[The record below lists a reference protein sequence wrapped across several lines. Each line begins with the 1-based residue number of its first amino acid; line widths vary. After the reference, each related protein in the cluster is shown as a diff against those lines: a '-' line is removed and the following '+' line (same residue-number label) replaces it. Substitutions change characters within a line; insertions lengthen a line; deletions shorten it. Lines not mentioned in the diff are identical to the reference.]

1 VVKPQVSEGGTVK
14 MAIYQETSAIDETK
28 NNVSGLITT
37 KRAIQT
43 NVLVDNGEI
52 IVLGGLIDDRS
63 GNGTEKV
70 PGLGDIPVVGNLF
83 KYQTTNREK
92 TNLMVFLRPTLVRT
106 SEQNMNIASD
116 RYEYIRGQQI
126 QGRPQSSIV
135 LPDLGTPTVPA
146 MENGRLINGDLLN
159 LPPGAN
165 GIPPR
170 NPVQPMQSQQQQQQ
184 QPQQPQALQPV
195 QPAMPETLPP
205 QPTMPRQNMQ

>member
-1 VVKPQVSEGGTVK
+1 
-14 MAIYQETSAIDETK
+14 
-28 NNVSGLITT
+28 
-37 KRAIQT
+37 
-43 NVLVDNGEI
+43 VLVDNGEI

-70 PGLGDIPVVGNLF
+70 PGLGDIPVIGNLF

-126 QGRPQSSIV
+126 QGRPQPSIV
-135 LPDLGTPTVPA
+135 LPELGTPTVPA
-146 MENGRLINGDLLN
+146 MENGRLIDGDLLN

-170 NPVQPMQSQQQQQQ
+170 NPLQPQPQRQQSQS
-184 QPQQPQALQPV
+184 LQPV
-195 QPAMPETLPP
+195 QPAAMPETLPP

>member
-1 VVKPQVSEGGTVK
+1 MGNPPVSEGGTVK

-70 PGLGDIPVVGNLF
+70 PGLGDVPVVGNLF
-83 KYQTTNREK
+83 KYQTRNREK
-92 TNLMVFLRPTLVRT
+92 TNLMVFLRPTLVR
-106 SEQNMNIASD
+106 SGEQNMNIASD

-126 QGRPQSSIV
+126 QGRPPQSLV
-135 LPDLGTPTVPA
+135 MPDLGTPTVPA
-146 MENGRLINGDLLN
+146 MENGRLIDGDLLN
-159 LPPGAN
+159 LPPGAT

-170 NPVQPMQSQQQQQQ
+170 NPVQQMPP
-184 QPQQPQALQPV
+184 QPQQSSQPIPPATPPEIFVPRPTTPPDFV
-195 QPAMPETLPP
+195 Q
-205 QPTMPRQNMQ
+205 

>member
-1 VVKPQVSEGGTVK
+1 
-14 MAIYQETSAIDETK
+14 M
-28 NNVSGLITT
+28 SGLITT

-70 PGLGDIPVVGNLF
+70 PGLGDIPLVGNLF

-170 NPVQPMQSQQQQQQ
+170 NPVQPMQSQQPQQQ
-184 QPQQPQALQPV
+184 QPQQQPQALQPV